1 MGIEDVSTTKRDG
14 EQEAIEQI
22 NAHTKVDI
30 LEKNKLIWIWIA
42 VYLPMHYED
51 EYWVSSNKKES
62 IPSKNRRNLWHQN
75 FYDDRKWGGLAHYI
89 SEISVLVK

>member
-30 LEKNKLIWIWIA
+30 LEKNKLI
-42 VYLPMHYED
+42 
-51 EYWVSSNKKES
+51 
-62 IPSKNRRNLWHQN
+62 
-75 FYDDRKWGGLAHYI
+75 
-89 SEISVLVK
+89 